1 MKLIYAFI
9 REYKNIQNQ
18 EIVFC
23 PEFHVEIKDGLLF
36 VHQRAKEMY
45 RELLPGN
52 QSLQNLHL
60 IVGKTGSG
68 KSNILNL
75 IGMDYIN
82 RINQPPNTSF
92 FLLYHKSD
100 NQYGIELC
108 NYSFK
113 NDTDDKRKAALRLGY
128 QSYSFSTNEND
139 QACSFTDLS
148 DRTVIFN
155 GYDKHSFSSPI
166 YSDDRNRKYD
176 TNLFFL
182 SRVNV
187 PYQNT
192 DLFFVCQYLS
202 KYINTF
208 DPNSDKKNAA
218 LTISSKNWSENSEDF
233 LPEKLVK
240 SDYFLYNKHYLA
252 EELNNRDDSKNI
264 VSRKKCFIND
274 LTIDFA
280 LYLRGII
287 ERNKLYLTNNPSIA
301 ADESKVP
308 RSRKRRLTKHFAI
321 DPNILPDYKK
331 MPAVFR
337 ILWLAAYIDRRT
349 GNETAGPLFKTAKNI
364 QRIIQVLE
372 KFDDKYFTY
381 DTFVLPISDVFSPEN
396 NDNSDKLFY
405 NIEQYD
411 VPTDA
416 GVFDVELLP
425 YKLTC
430 ISSGEHQLARVFG
443 SIEKYCFDLSLGL
456 EPHDV
461 IYILDEPEIY
471 MHPEL
476 CRCFINRIDEILT
489 EHETQLKEKNIQIII
504 STHSPFMLSDVMP
517 YQITRL
523 NCLPNGKC
531 EINNGSSKKYFGA
544 NIHTI
549 MADSFFLD
557 YTIGEYSRSILQ
569 SMMDQL
575 KEMLPRKNSLSEHE
589 TKTLSHIKAFV
600 PEIGDTFIRKSFEI
614 ITEMF
619 E

>member
-1 MKLIYAFI
+1 MRLIYAFI
-9 REYKNIQNQ
+9 REYKNIRNQ

-23 PEFHVEIKDGLLF
+23 PEFHVEIKDDFLF
-36 VHQRAKEMY
+36 VHQRKKEINY
-45 RELLPGN
+45 ELLLRN
-52 QSLQNLHL
+52 KNLQNLHL

-68 KSNILNL
+68 KTNILNL
-75 IGMDYIN
+75 IGMDFIN
-82 RINQPPNTSF
+82 RIKQSPNTSF

-108 NYSFK
+108 NFSFK
-113 NDTDDKRKAALRLGY
+113 NHKDSGTKAVLGAGY
-128 QSYSFSTNEND
+128 RSYSFSTDERD
-139 QACSFTDLS
+139 QAQDFTDLK

-166 YSDDRNRKYD
+166 YTDDRNRKYD
-176 TNLFFL
+176 SNLFFL

-192 DLFFVCQYLS
+192 DLYFVCQYLS

-208 DPNSDKKNAA
+208 EPNSDKRNAA

-233 LPEKLVK
+233 LPEKLIR
-240 SDYFLYNKHYLA
+240 SDYYLYHKHHLA

-280 LYLRGII
+280 LYLRGVI
-287 ERNKLYLTNNPSIA
+287 ERNKLFLMNNPSVA

-308 RSRKRRLTKHFAI
+308 KSRKKRISKNFVI
-321 DPNILPDYKK
+321 DPNILPDYRK
-331 MPAVFR
+331 MPAIFR
-337 ILWLAAYIDRRT
+337 VLWLAAYIDRRT
-349 GNETAGPLFKTAKNI
+349 GSDTAGPIFKTAKNI
-364 QRIIQVLE
+364 QKIIQTLM

-381 DTFVLPISDVFSPEN
+381 DTFILPVSDVFSPEN
-396 NDNSDKLFY
+396 NDSSDKLFY

-416 GVFDVELLP
+416 GVFDKELLP

-443 SIEKYCFDLSLGL
+443 SIEKFCFDLSLGI

-476 CRCFINRIDEILT
+476 CRCFINRINDILT
-489 EHETQLKEKNIQIII
+489 EHETKNKEKNIQIII

-517 YQITRL
+517 YQVTRL
-523 NCLPNGKC
+523 NCSSDGKC

-575 KEMLPRKNSLSEHE
+575 KEMLPRKDSLSESE
-589 TKTLSHIKAFV
+589 TEALSRIKAFV
-600 PEIGDTFIRKSFEI
+600 PEIGDTFIRKSFEV